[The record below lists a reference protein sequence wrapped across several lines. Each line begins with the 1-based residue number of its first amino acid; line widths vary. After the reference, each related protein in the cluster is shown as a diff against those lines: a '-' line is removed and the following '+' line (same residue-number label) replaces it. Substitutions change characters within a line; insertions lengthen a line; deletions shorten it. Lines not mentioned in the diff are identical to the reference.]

1 MASGNDGMRVTV
13 LSDDYFFSLGMK
25 AMLSREYGNGL
36 LVQGR
41 HFPRYGQIRP
51 AYFQA
56 GLFILSFSSLGRV
69 LEILSAARHPEFKA
83 LIFTP
88 VRCARLLNFNCIA
101 KKTGMAE
108 IVKELDRVLS
118 RNWGEA
124 MSPREFLVL
133 SLLLKGVTM
142 ATIANMLA
150 ITEKTVSQH
159 KMNGLRKLGFER
171 LGQLI

>member
-1 MASGNDGMRVTV
+1 MRVTV

-25 AMLSREYGNGL
+25 VMLRREYGNEL
-36 LVQGR
+36 FVQGR
-41 HFPRYGQIRP
+41 HFPGYGKIRP

-56 GLFILSFSSLGRV
+56 GLFILSFSSIGRV
-69 LEILSAARHPEFKA
+69 LEILSIARNPEFKA

-88 VRCARLLNFNCIA
+88 LHCGRLLNVNCIEKNA
-101 KKTGMAE
+101 GMAE
-108 IVKELDRVLS
+108 IVKEIDRVLAL
-118 RNWGEA
+118 NWGTS

-133 SLLLKGVTM
+133 SLLLKGTTM
-142 ATIANMLA
+142 ATIANVLA
-150 ITEKTVSQH
+150 ISEKTVSQH